1 MSLAELKAIPEIHSR
16 RLRLE
21 GLRPEHAAA
30 LNARVFSKAEV
41 MHHTTLMPFESLDR
55 TAEFIDEQLRG
66 FKQRRSVH
74 WLASEKHGDG
84 LVGIVSLH
92 DINLRHERAEL
103 GYVLTDSAWGKG
115 YASEIVATLLRFGFH
130 ALGLARIEAEV
141 AWGNEASIRV
151 LEKNGL
157 RKEGVRPA
165 RYRKGETFRDATVFG
180 ILAPRLRR

>member
-1 MSLAELKAIPEIHSR
+1 MALAELKAIPEIHSR

-21 GLRPEHAAA
+21 GLRPEHAAPLHA
-30 LNARVFSKAEV
+30 GVFSREKV
-41 MHHTTLMPFESLDR
+41 MHYTTLMPFESLEH

-66 FKQRRSVH
+66 FRERRSVH
-74 WLASEKHGDG
+74 WLASEKNGDD

-103 GYVLTDSAWGKG
+103 GYVLTESAWGKG
-115 YASEIVATLLRFGFH
+115 HASEIVASLLRFGFH
-130 ALGLARIEAEV
+130 TLGLARIEAEV

-157 RKEGVRPA
+157 RKEGVRQA
-165 RYRKGETFRDATVFG
+165 RYRKGDTFRDATVFG
-180 ILAPRLRR
+180 MLAPRLR